1 MIYAKFRLIPTVN
14 DKALAFSVSKSVI
27 LRKIDFSKTLYKNI
41 HNRKIY
47 HSISL
52 KFYYQVWESIPY
64 IHAEFRE
71 DWSTDKNVMTVS
83 NQVVSENQNPPGRYV
98 ASASSSVARCFPSAT
113 FFRLFFSFPLQTHS
127 DFVSLFSSFLLRCSN
142 V

>member
-52 KFYYQVWESIPY
+52 KF
-64 IHAEFRE
+64 
-71 DWSTDKNVMTVS
+71 
-83 NQVVSENQNPPGRYV
+83 
-98 ASASSSVARCFPSAT
+98 
-113 FFRLFFSFPLQTHS
+113 
-127 DFVSLFSSFLLRCSN
+127 
-142 V
+142 